1 MASWGT
7 LQPLSPEF
15 YSLLRYGLFL
25 FLLVHLPYIGVLIG
39 GSTVSLLL
47 AFLGKE
53 KRDPAHLRFSRELM
67 RTVWTGKPAFL
78 MFGLAPPA
86 FVGVIYA
93 RILFEA
99 TPLPWHFW
107 SALLGILSGGFVLLH
122 LYRSAWE
129 RAPDLPRFHIETGAG
144 GLLAVILA
152 LFLFSGGYGVLFN
165 PEKLP
170 LLREQL
176 RFFLSWT
183 AVVKFLLFLTVFFG
197 MTGGVIL
204 LLGSRSAGEG
214 EGTDAAYR
222 RFVRRWGATLAF
234 LAALALP
241 VFALLDLVT
250 LPEIAL
256 SATVFSASAA
266 VLLLSLA
273 VCLILSPASGT
284 GEEGSGARVLTL
296 YVLIFLAIL
305 VHDHAAVGNAYRDRI
320 AFLKMQEPAAEA
332 KPAPEAPR
340 KEPAGAGTPAEERG
354 KTVFE
359 TKCAGCHRFD
369 ARVVGPPLLEAVP
382 KYGGDV
388 EKLKG
393 FLRKP
398 VKVDPD
404 YPPMPDPGLPE
415 EEIDAVSRYLIGRV
429 SRGGSS

>member
-78 MFGLAPPA
+78 MFGLAPLG

-93 RILFEA
+93 RILFDA
-99 TPLPWHFW
+99 TPLPWPFW
-107 SALLGILSGGFVLLH
+107 SAILGILLGGFALLH
-122 LYRSAWE
+122 LYRSAWD
-129 RAPDLPRFHIETGAG
+129 RAPDLPRFHIETGVA
-144 GLLAVILA
+144 GLLAVVLA
-152 LFLFSGGYGVLFN
+152 FFLFSGGYGVLFN

-170 LLREQL
+170 LLQKQI
-176 RFFLSWT
+176 RFFLSWN
-183 AVVKFLLFLTVFFG
+183 AVVKFLLFLAFFFG
-197 MTGGVIL
+197 MTGAVIL
-204 LLGSRSAGEG
+204 LLGGRSSGKGGA
-214 EGTDAAYR
+214 TDSAYR
-222 RFVRRWGATLAF
+222 GFVRDCGANLTFFAT
-234 LAALALP
+234 LALP
-241 VFALLDLVT
+241 VFVLLDLIT

-256 SATVFSASAA
+256 SAMVFAASAA
-266 VLLLSLA
+266 VLLLSMG
-273 VCLILSPASGT
+273 VCLILALASGT
-284 GEEGSGARVLTL
+284 GEGGPGARVPIL

-305 VHDHAAVGNAYRDRI
+305 VHDHAAVGNAYQDRI
-320 AFLKMQEPAAEA
+320 AFLKMQEPAAES

-340 KEPAGAGTPAEERG
+340 KEPAGAGKPAEERG
-354 KTVFE
+354 KAVFE
-359 TKCAGCHRFD
+359 STCAGCHRFD
-369 ARVVGPPLLEAVP
+369 IRVVGPPLGEAVA

-388 EKLKG
+388 EKLKK
-393 FLRKP
+393 FLRNP
-398 VKVDPD
+398 VKVSPD
-404 YPPMPDPGLPE
+404 YPPMPNLGLPE
-415 EEIDAVSRYLIGRV
+415 EEIDAVAGYLIQRV